1 MFLIMRKN
9 TRKTSLVHS
18 SELLLQCAEENLL
31 LFLLPSLT
39 LPPKPPSLPFRSQ
52 GLKDSISKLCTS
64 Q

>member
-39 LPPKPPSLPFRSQ
+39 LPPKPPSLPLEVR
-52 GLKDSISKLCTS
+52 D
-64 Q
+64 